1 MFERAIQHIPNERWL
16 ATCEKEIS
24 ADLVVEEWRH
34 HGIDLKEEPET
45 MVDFLP
51 TVGKWFRN
59 RIPAIN
65 AKGLD
70 YKKASFGQPTLA
82 FHASS
87 IEQAAET
94 IRSGGLQI
102 GVAATDNALGIYC
115 ESEKRLAHVLIYATH
130 TLLHAHP
137 TLATTTVFELCVD
150 RAPQHGERRVANGQW
165 VQQEHNVFI
174 VGVYTH
180 IFPIAKLYTQG
191 YYGWYR
197 IHNSVFK
204 TLQNLQVDE
213 DGEPLTADALA
224 RRGQDL
230 ENDI

>member
-1 MFERAIQHIPNERWL
+1 M
-16 ATCEKEIS
+16 CGKEIS
-24 ADLVVEEWRH
+24 PDLVVEEWRH
-34 HGIDLKEEPET
+34 HGIALEEEPET
-45 MVDFLP
+45 MANFLP
-51 TVGKWFRN
+51 TIGKWFHN
-59 RIPAIN
+59 RLAAIN

-70 YKKASFGQPTLA
+70 FKKTAFEQPTLA

-94 IRSGGLQI
+94 IRSRGLRV
-102 GVAATDNALGIYC
+102 GVCASDDAPGIYC
-115 ESEKRLAHVLIYATH
+115 EREKRLANVLIYATH

-150 RAPQHGERRVANGQW
+150 RAHQHGERRVVNGQW

-180 IFPIAKLYTQG
+180 IFPIAKLYTTG

-197 IHNSVFK
+197 IHNSVFE
-204 TLQNLQVDE
+204 TLQDLQVDE
-213 DGEPLTADALA
+213 DGEPLTAEELA
-224 RRGQDL
+224 RRGQDM
-230 ENDI
+230 ENDV